1 MSAILSF
8 QEALTLLT
16 TLPERGAA
24 MVIGDTDTG
33 KSTFLAEA
41 REKLTEK
48 LTEKLVALVDTDTG
62 QSEVGPPGTVGV
74 TLGDRSALF
83 FNGSFTPTGAGLE
96 HLTASHQ
103 AMVWARQR
111 EAETILID
119 TPGFVYGNTARR
131 FILSLVQLTLPSV
144 ILAFQ
149 HEAEIEPLL
158 SFLEIATDV
167 PVVRVQSVAGA
178 VRKSPAVRATRRNGK
193 LTRVFEKEYTVAIP
207 LDTLEILGMSLGS
220 GQILPPHQLEWC
232 ANTLRLPILRGEHVE
247 NSLVLYTEKSVPSQ
261 REQFLIPIQEHFRT
275 TNVRLLSIQYHMG
288 LYGALYGEKGRLL
301 ALAQSA
307 SLDHTRNEMSFY
319 TTSKITAERVKLLR
333 IGRVRL
339 KADHTFHSEVKTG
352 EV

>member
-1 MSAILSF
+1 MPAISY

-41 REKLTEK
+41 REQLA
-48 LTEKLVALVDTDTG
+48 EKLVALVDTDTG
-62 QSEVGPPGTVGV
+62 QSEIGPPGTVGAV
-74 TLGDRSALF
+74 LGDKLALF
-83 FNGSFTPTGAGLE
+83 FTGSFTPTGAGLE

-111 EAETILID
+111 EAGIILID
-119 TPGFVYGNTARR
+119 TPGFVHGNTARR

-149 HEAEIEPLL
+149 HEEEIEPLL
-158 SFLEIATDV
+158 TLLEIATNV
-167 PVVRVQSVAGA
+167 PVIRVQSVAGA
-178 VRKSPAVRATRRNGK
+178 VRKSPAVRTTRRNGK
-193 LTRVFEKEYTVAIP
+193 LTRVFEKENELVLP
-207 LDTLEILGMSLGS
+207 LDTLEMLGMSLGA
-220 GQILPPHQLEWC
+220 GILLPPHQLEWC

-247 NSLVLYTEKSVPSQ
+247 NTLVLYTEKPVPPQ

-275 TNVRLLSIQYHMG
+275 THVRLLALQHHIG
-288 LYGALYGEKGRLL
+288 LYCALYGEKGRLL
-301 ALAQSA
+301 TLAQTE
-307 SLDHTRNEMSFY
+307 SLDHTRNEMSFH
-319 TTSKITAERVKLLR
+319 TTGKTTTDRVKLLR
-333 IGRVRL
+333 VGRVRL
-339 KADHTFHSEVKTG
+339 KPDHTFHSEVKNT